1 MFDQVT
7 ATETAADNGT
17 ITDSRQVNPVLPRQD
32 GPVEKLKGEALT
44 AMVTRFLANGATQTQ
59 IARCAGWVWEGGRTD
74 VQGMWVEFGKATAGV
89 QVGSARKGKT
99 PTFETGVMKHGQILV
114 GAAYAKQAGWS
125 AGERVVIEVD
135 PKEGTITL
143 SRKQ

>member
-7 ATETAADNGT
+7 ATETAADFGT
-17 ITDSRQVNPVLPRQD
+17 ITDTRQVNPVLPHQD

-89 QVGSARKGKT
+89 QVGGARRGKA
-99 PTFETGVMKHGQILV
+99 PTHETGVTKNGQVLV
-114 GAAYAKQAGWS
+114 GAAYAKQLDWAEGD
-125 AGERVVIEVD
+125 RVVIAVD
-135 PKEGTITL
+135 AAAGTIVL
-143 SRKQ
+143 SLKQ